1 MFQRMASKRSTL
13 WGRRETSSKNL
24 AQQTQLSEYEKI
36 RENNIKEIQQAMEAT
51 LGDISCLK
59 KDILSPNDNNHSES
73 ETDIK
78 HRKTVKPKLVAVR
91 RSLRVRNKVCYREL
105 NEPHTPLK
113 FRKTEKFNSL
123 ARQQKLHMD
132 YEGMMRL
139 EIRVQKILR
148 QVNEVL
154 VKFSLNNCRVK
165 IRGIRLDCFHVTA
178 IFS

>member
-1 MFQRMASKRSTL
+1 MKYSQLHTNTLDISISSFHLMFQRMASKRSTL

-73 ETDIK
+73 EADRK

-105 NEPHTPLK
+105 NEPHTLK
-113 FRKTEKFNSL
+113 FKKTKKFDSSLLDSSSFNSV
-123 ARQQKLHMD
+123 ASQQKLHMD
-132 YEGMMRL
+132 YEGMSS
-139 EIRVQKILR
+139 KDFTTS
-148 QVNEVL
+148 
-154 VKFSLNNCRVK
+154 K
-165 IRGIRLDCFHVTA
+165 
-178 IFS
+178 